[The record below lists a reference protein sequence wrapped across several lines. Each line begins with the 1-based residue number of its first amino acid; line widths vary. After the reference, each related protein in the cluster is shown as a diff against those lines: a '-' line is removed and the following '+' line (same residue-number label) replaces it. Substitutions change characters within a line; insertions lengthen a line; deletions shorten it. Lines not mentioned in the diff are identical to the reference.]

1 MLQLTATCSLP
12 CRMLQS
18 VQKGVRDMTSLEQE
32 VMELK
37 TRVERL
43 EATLG
48 RLTGDL
54 PLPAGEPGNQKQLLA
69 WLKAEGVVRDPTP
82 EERELA
88 AEWDA
93 LPEEEK
99 QAIRRELDHL
109 PPGPMASD
117 VVIENRQ

>member
-1 MLQLTATCSLP
+1 
-12 CRMLQS
+12 
-18 VQKGVRDMTSLEQE
+18 MTSLEQE

-54 PLPAGEPGNQKQLLA
+54 PLPAGEPRNQKQLLA
-69 WLKAEGVVRDPTP
+69 WLKSEGVVRDPTP
-82 EERELA
+82 EERHLA

-117 VVIENRQ
+117 VVLENRQ